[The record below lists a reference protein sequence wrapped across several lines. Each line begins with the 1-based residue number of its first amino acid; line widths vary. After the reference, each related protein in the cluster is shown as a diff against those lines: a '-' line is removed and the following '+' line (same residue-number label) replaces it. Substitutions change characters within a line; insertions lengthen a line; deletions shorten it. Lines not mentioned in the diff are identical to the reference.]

1 MKVCKNCL
9 HFSYDFKGFCK
20 LTQKFVGTL
29 HTCDNW
35 RPNLSVIHNIRPVFM
50 FNSMPIDLEKIITAI
65 HHFSDLR
72 LLVVG
77 DVMLDE
83 YLWGN
88 VERISP
94 EAPVQVVDIR
104 RQNFTLGGAANVV
117 NNLISLGSNV
127 YVASVI
133 GNDAAGEII
142 KDEFKRLNVNI
153 DGLFTDPS
161 RPTTKKTRVMAINQ
175 QMIRLDYEKR
185 EEISRDLED
194 KINAYIKDN
203 LSIFDAIL
211 VSDYAKGVVT
221 RGILT
226 EVIKK
231 KDGLILIDPKGRDF
245 SKYKGA
251 TAITPNIK
259 EAILASGFE
268 DIEKAARKFLDELD
282 LKVVF
287 ITRGKRGISL
297 FEKDRPPIHVPARAR
312 EVYDVSGAGDTV
324 LATLGLSIASG
335 LTYFEAALLANIA
348 AGIVVGKVGTATVTQ
363 EELLDALV
371 SDMPFSASKIKE
383 INQLKQIVNYLK
395 AQGKKVV
402 FTNGCFDLL
411 HVGHIHLLKESKRLG
426 DILIVAIDDDES
438 VKRLKGEARPVINQ
452 FERAQILS
460 ALDCID
466 YVTIFS
472 TDQLKDLIKEI
483 RPDILTKGSD
493 YKKEDVVGREI
504 VEGYGGRVVLIP
516 VAEGISSSKIIN
528 NIVNNGM
535 KVLQSDK

>member
-1 MKVCKNCL
+1 
-9 HFSYDFKGFCK
+9 
-20 LTQKFVGTL
+20 
-29 HTCDNW
+29 
-35 RPNLSVIHNIRPVFM
+35 
-50 FNSMPIDLEKIITAI
+50 MPIDLEKIITAI

-127 YVASVI
+127 YVAAVI

-153 DGLFTDPS
+153 DGLFTDTS

-297 FEKDRPPIHVPARAR
+297 FERGRPPIHVPARAR

-371 SDMPFSASKIKE
+371 SDTPFSASKIKE

-395 AQGKKVV
+395 AQGKKIV

-438 VKRLKGEARPVINQ
+438 VRRLKGEARPVINQ

-504 VEGYGGRVVLIP
+504 VEGYGGRVALIP

>member
-20 LTQKFVGTL
+20 LAQKFVGTL

-127 YVASVI
+127 YVAAVI

-153 DGLFTDPS
+153 DGLFTDTN

-245 SKYKGA
+245 SKYRGA

-383 INQLKQIVNYLK
+383 INQLKQIINYLK

-438 VKRLKGEARPVINQ
+438 VRRLKGEARPVINQ

>member
-1 MKVCKNCL
+1 
-9 HFSYDFKGFCK
+9 
-20 LTQKFVGTL
+20 
-29 HTCDNW
+29 
-35 RPNLSVIHNIRPVFM
+35 
-50 FNSMPIDLEKIITAI
+50 MPIDLEKIITAI

-127 YVASVI
+127 YVAAVI
-133 GNDAAGEII
+133 GNDDAGEII

-153 DGLFTDPS
+153 DGLFTDTS

-245 SKYKGA
+245 SKYRGA

-297 FEKDRPPIHVPARAR
+297 FERGRPPVHVPARAR

-371 SDMPFSASKIKE
+371 SDTPFSASKIKE

-395 AQGKKVV
+395 AQGKKIV

-438 VKRLKGEARPVINQ
+438 VRRLKGEARPVINQ

-472 TDQLKDLIKEI
+472 TDQLKDLIEEI

-504 VEGYGGRVVLIP
+504 VEGYGGRVALIP

>member
-1 MKVCKNCL
+1 
-9 HFSYDFKGFCK
+9 
-20 LTQKFVGTL
+20 
-29 HTCDNW
+29 
-35 RPNLSVIHNIRPVFM
+35 
-50 FNSMPIDLEKIITAI
+50 MPIDLEKIITAI

-127 YVASVI
+127 YIAAVI

-153 DGLFTDPS
+153 DGLFTDTS

-297 FEKDRPPIHVPARAR
+297 FERGRPPIHVPARAR

-371 SDMPFSASKIKE
+371 SDTPFSASKIKE

-395 AQGKKVV
+395 AQGKKIV

-438 VKRLKGEARPVINQ
+438 VRRLKGEARPVINQ

-504 VEGYGGRVVLIP
+504 VEGYGGRVALIP

>member
-1 MKVCKNCL
+1 MP
-9 HFSYDFKGFCK
+9 
-20 LTQKFVGTL
+20 TL
-29 HTCDNW
+29 
-35 RPNLSVIHNIRPVFM
+35 L
-50 FNSMPIDLEKIITAI
+50 
-65 HHFSDLR
+65 
-72 LLVVG
+72 
-77 DVMLDE
+77 
-83 YLWGN
+83 
-88 VERISP
+88 
-94 EAPVQVVDIR
+94 
-104 RQNFTLGGAANVV
+104 
-117 NNLISLGSNV
+117 
-127 YVASVI
+127 
-133 GNDAAGEII
+133 I

-153 DGLFTDPS
+153 DGLFTDTS

-297 FEKDRPPIHVPARAR
+297 FERGRPPIHVPARAR

-395 AQGKKVV
+395 AQGKRIV

-438 VKRLKGEARPVINQ
+438 VRRLKGEARPVINQ

-504 VEGYGGRVVLIP
+504 VEGYGGRVALIP